1 MPPKISSAE
10 WEVMS
15 VLWERSPLTAAEVF
29 AGLPADHGWKPKTVN
44 TFLTRLAEKGAL
56 KVVKRDGV
64 NSYATRVRR
73 EDCIA
78 SESEDFLQRVFRG
91 AAGPLLV
98 HFCQQENLTEDEIA
112 ELQKLLRQKKGRS

>member
-10 WEVMS
+10 WEVMN

-29 AGLPADHGWKPKTVN
+29 AGLPPDHGWKPKTVN
-44 TFLTRLAEKGAL
+44 TFLARLADKEAL
-56 KVVKRDGV
+56 KVAKKDGV
-64 NSYATRVRR
+64 NLYSARVRR
-73 EDCIA
+73 EDCVA
-78 SESEDFLQRVFRG
+78 SESDSFLQRVYRG

-98 HFCQQENLTEDEIA
+98 HFCQQEDLSDDEIA

>member
-15 VLWERSPLTAAEVF
+15 VLWEQSPLAATEVF
-29 AGLPADHGWKPKTVN
+29 AGLPGDHGWKPKTVN
-44 TFLTRLAEKGAL
+44 TFLARLADKGAL

-64 NSYATRVRR
+64 NVFAPRVRR

-78 SESEDFLQRVFRG
+78 SESDDFLQRVFRG
-91 AAGPLLV
+91 AAGPLLL
-98 HFCQQENLTEDEIA
+98 HFCQQEKLSEAEIA
-112 ELQKLLRQKKGRS
+112 ELQKLLRQKKGQP